1 MKEKIYIGCDDAAI
15 DYKKAN
21 SALTG
26 VDTFEGILGYIVA
39 TVISNKNIQAH
50 ERSGKI
56 YE

>member
-1 MKEKIYIGCDDAAI
+1 MKAAI
-15 DYKKAN
+15 DYKEAT
-21 SALTG
+21 SALIG

-56 YE
+56 YEWIWLYGSIA

>member
-1 MKEKIYIGCDDAAI
+1 MKAAI

-21 SALTG
+21 SALIG
-26 VDTFEGILGYIVA
+26 VDTFEGILGYI
-39 TVISNKNIQAH
+39 QAH

>member
-1 MKEKIYIGCDDAAI
+1 MKAAI

-21 SALTG
+21 NELTG
-26 VDTFEGILGYIVA
+26 VDTFEGILGYIVV